1 MSHTIHKKKRY
12 VFIFIHVVPCMRAYI
27 RLVAGMKNV
36 TQNLHSTLIECQFFA
51 VRRKLCCYVPQR
63 RRRVAAQWDQIAKI
77 RQKNRGIE
85 RS

>member
-1 MSHTIHKKKRY
+1 
-12 VFIFIHVVPCMRAYI
+12 MRAYI

>member
-1 MSHTIHKKKRY
+1 
-12 VFIFIHVVPCMRAYI
+12 MRAYI

-77 RQKNRGIE
+77 RQQLGQKNCEIDRF
-85 RS
+85 

>member
-1 MSHTIHKKKRY
+1 
-12 VFIFIHVVPCMRAYI
+12 MRAYI

-63 RRRVAAQWDQIAKI
+63 RSRVAAQWDQIAKI